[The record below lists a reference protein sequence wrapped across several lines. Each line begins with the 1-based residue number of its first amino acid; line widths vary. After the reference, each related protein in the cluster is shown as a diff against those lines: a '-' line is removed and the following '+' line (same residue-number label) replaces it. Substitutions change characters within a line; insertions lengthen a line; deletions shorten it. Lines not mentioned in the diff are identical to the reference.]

1 MKSAVSA
8 AVDSERLRKLPLFAG
23 LGDEALARVA
33 AIATELESPA
43 GTVLAQADDAGSG
56 MYVVEEG
63 TVVVEAR
70 GGFSTELGPGEF
82 VGELTL
88 LVPDAQRV
96 ARVRAGTDVR
106 CLAIGRQ
113 EFAALLEQEP
123 RIALAMLPVLA
134 RRLVAAMQYTAGTG
148 S

>member
-8 AVDSERLRKLPLFAG
+8 AVDPERLRRLPLFAE
-23 LGDEALARVA
+23 LGDESLARVA

-43 GTVLAQADDAGSG
+43 GAVLAQADDAGSG
-56 MYVVEEG
+56 MFVVEEG
-63 TVVVEAR
+63 SVLVEGR
-70 GGFSTELGPGEF
+70 GGFRAELGPGEF

-96 ARVRAGTDVR
+96 ARVRAATDAR
-106 CLAIGRQ
+106 CLAIGR
-113 EFAALLEQEP
+113 EDFAALLEQEP

-134 RRLVAAMQYTAGTG
+134 RRLVAVMQQQSGAG